1 MTIIFSTHTL
11 IRWRA
16 AEAAAAATAGAAGA
30 AESQRAPAQWRKRGR
45 ETGMEG
51 GEGNET
57 REREVKDRDGK
68 RATGKRGRERGRK
81 EGGREG
87 GRNLGH

>member
-1 MTIIFSTHTL
+1 MFQRRLLGVDNHFLNTHSDSMA
-11 IRWRA
+11 RSRGGG
-16 AEAAAAATAGAAGA
+16 GA
-30 AESQRAPAQWRKRGR
+30 AQWRKRGR